1 MKYDG
6 LRSILVSSD
15 LSLSPEQIIEVYAH
29 RAKIEDC
36 FRQFKQNL
44 GGFGYHFWTKSLP
57 KLDHFAKKGD
67 PGPLSAVSDDHDR
80 RKILNNIHTIEG
92 FVLFACIAM
101 GILQLISLSDD
112 FAETVVKS
120 RYIRTPSNE
129 NPSEASVMYY
139 LRKTFFLLLLNAPD
153 SATTKII
160 RSRQDQTP
168 GEKLSKTG

>member
-1 MKYDG
+1 M
-6 LRSILVSSD
+6 
-15 LSLSPEQIIEVYAH
+15 
-29 RAKIEDC
+29 
-36 FRQFKQNL
+36 
-44 GGFGYHFWTKSLP
+44 
-57 KLDHFAKKGD
+57 
-67 PGPLSAVSDDHDR
+67 SAVSDDHDR
-80 RKILNNIHTIEG
+80 RKILNNIHAIEG
-92 FVLFACIAM
+92 FVLFDCIAM

-129 NPSEASVMYY
+129 NPSEVSVMYY

-153 SATTKII
+153 SAITKII